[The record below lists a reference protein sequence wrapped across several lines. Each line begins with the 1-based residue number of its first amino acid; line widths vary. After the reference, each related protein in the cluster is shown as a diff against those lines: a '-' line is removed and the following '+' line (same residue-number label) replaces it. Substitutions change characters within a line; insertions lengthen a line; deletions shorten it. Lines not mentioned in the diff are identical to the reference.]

1 MTLLTWN
8 KEPARYFSNKD
19 SGSAENC
26 NSGPATMASNMQV
39 PCTQGKETLY
49 REEKEVGRAIVN
61 KEIMAFYWLSPWQE
75 RRWVFLLPV
84 GLCYHCRAWGLSLL
98 VSQLYFSKYLY
109 WSIIA
114 IQCCVSICCITK
126 WISYTYTCI
135 PISPPSCISL
145 PSSLS
150 HPSRWSQSTELISLC
165 YAAAS
170 H

>member
-84 GLCYHCRAWGLSLL
+84 GLCYHHRTSELPLL
-98 VSQLYFSKYLY
+98 VSQLYLIEVLVYKFFTNPTLINY
-109 WSIIA
+109 
-114 IQCCVSICCITK
+114 QMDH
-126 WISYTYTCI
+126 
-135 PISPPSCISL
+135 
-145 PSSLS
+145 SSLL
-150 HPSRWSQSTELISLC
+150 PLLVCKLLLQE
-165 YAAAS
+165 
-170 H
+170 